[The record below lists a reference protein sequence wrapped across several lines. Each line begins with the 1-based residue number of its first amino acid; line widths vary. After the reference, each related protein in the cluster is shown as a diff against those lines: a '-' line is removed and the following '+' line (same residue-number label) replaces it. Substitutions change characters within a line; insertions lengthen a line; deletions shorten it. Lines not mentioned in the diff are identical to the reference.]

1 MSGDTKR
8 SMDPAVLAAIITVVG
23 GIVVTLITTFANRPT
38 ALPDPTVVPTWT
50 VAPTATM
57 ADTPVPTDAVAAGEP
72 TSTPAPDTP
81 TPEPT
86 FTPTPPPIG
95 ADWANNC
102 ISGLWKP
109 YPPSITAEQKDGC
122 IVQLVDKFYTTE
134 GRLAFTFSERVSGA
148 QIYGLFAPLP
158 TDGTASIKFKLKSV
172 IKGEVLIGIFAAP
185 DVNSDG
191 LFLVIPEGKGLDEQR
206 MLIRTMP
213 NKKTF
218 AQTGQPIASA
228 SAEYDAF
235 FDFNSG
241 NVTVKLKDNQVNLGT
256 VTVVSS
262 EKWLF
267 IGYQVLNGT
276 NNVQAEFFDLAV
288 QSR

>member
-1 MSGDTKR
+1 MSGETKK
-8 SMDPAVLAAIITVVG
+8 SIDPAVLAAIITVTG
-23 GIVVTLITTFANRPT
+23 GIIVTLITTFANRP
-38 ALPDPTVVPTWT
+38 AARPDPTIVPTWT
-50 VAPTATM
+50 TVPTATM
-57 ADTPVPTDAVAAGEP
+57 ADTPIPTDTVAVGEP
-72 TSTPAPDTP
+72 TSTPVPDTP

-102 ISGLWKP
+102 ISSLWKP
-109 YPPSITAEQKDGC
+109 YPSGTATEQKDGC
-122 IVQLVDKFYTTE
+122 LVQLVDKFYTTS

-148 QIYGLFAPLP
+148 QVYGLFAPLP
-158 TDGTASIKFKLKSV
+158 ADGTASLKFKLKSV
-172 IKGEVLIGIFAAP
+172 TKGEVLIGIFSAP
-185 DVNSDG
+185 DVNSEG
-191 LFLVIPEGKGLDEQR
+191 MFLVIPEGKGVDNQR

-218 AQTGQPIASA
+218 AQTGDPIS
-228 SAEYDAF
+228 SSTAEYDAF

-241 NVTVKLKDNQVNLGT
+241 NVTVKLKSNQVNLGT
-256 VTVVSS
+256 VSVVSP

-276 NNVQAEFFDLAV
+276 NNLQAEFFDLAI
-288 QSR
+288 QAR